1 MSERNDLLI
10 ATLGSFGFHI
20 VLVIAALFFSQSS
33 NTLVHSPA
41 DNIVHAQLV
50 SLEDLNLTPPEP
62 EQRVIDLTKPPPVVE
77 AREPDV
83 LQMPTEEIV
92 EQASEPEDQEEPEI
106 EDPVE
111 VVESVS
117 EEELLRQEQQEIQDR
132 QDQLAAQIANEM
144 QAIEDQEN
152 QALISTYTS
161 WIDQRIENSW
171 QQPPSARNGMVVKL
185 SVSLVPTGR
194 VASVDIVESSGDAAF
209 DRSAVQ
215 AVHRAEPYSRLTELS
230 PELFDEEFRH
240 FLFIFNPKD
249 LRL

>member
-1 MSERNDLLI
+1 MADRNDMFI
-10 ATLGSFGFHI
+10 ATAGSLGFHA

-77 AREPDV
+77 AREPDRIQLPSEEV
-83 LQMPTEEIV
+83 VEEIP
-92 EQASEPEDQEEPEI
+92 EPEEQEEPEI
-106 EDPVE
+106 EDALE
-111 VVESVS
+111 VVEATS
-117 EEELLRQEQQEIQDR
+117 EEELLRREQEEIQDR
-132 QDQLAAQIANEM
+132 QDQLAAQIASEM
-144 QAIEDQEN
+144 QAIEDREN
-152 QALISTYTS
+152 QALISSYTS

-185 SVSLVPTGR
+185 SVSLLPTGR
-194 VASVDIVESSGDAAF
+194 VASVDIAESSGDAAF